1 MSKKKSKE
9 SEQKKKQKNMEIY
22 RDYAESGEHE
32 AHLDEVR
39 MKSLYNDQ
47 NRARIDN
54 NQFFEE
60 RSNPL
65 SSKGN

>member
-1 MSKKKSKE
+1 MEKKHTLSKAQYELTEK
-9 SEQKKKQKNMEIY
+9 ME
-22 RDYAESGEHE
+22 EHLE
-32 AHLDEVR
+32 ETR
-39 MKSLYNDQ
+39 QKSLYNDR
-47 NRARIDN
+47 NKARPDN